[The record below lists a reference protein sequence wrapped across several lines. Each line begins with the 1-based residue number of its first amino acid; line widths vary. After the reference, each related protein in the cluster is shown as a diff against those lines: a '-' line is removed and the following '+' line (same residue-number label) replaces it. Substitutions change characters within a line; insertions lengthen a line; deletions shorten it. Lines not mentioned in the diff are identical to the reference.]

1 MIKAFF
7 WKFRPSRL
15 IVMNAVKINVLA
27 AAVFAACLL
36 NSPAQTSVVTVT
48 NFVTVVITNV
58 VTVTN
63 IVSTPPAAQ
72 TNESAVVAAK
82 LSVAMPEPPKFPWKN
97 SVSAG
102 LTLARGNK
110 NATMFTSD
118 FQTQKKTP
126 SDEYR
131 LGLGAAYG
139 EQNSVETVNN
149 YKAFGQWNRLFTPR
163 FFGYLRSEGLHD
175 SIANLDY
182 RLTLGPGAGYYLIKG
197 TNTTL
202 AVEAGGAYEFQ
213 RLGGEDQM
221 FVTARLAERFEYKLN
236 NHARLWQSA
245 EIQPQV
251 DRLENYVVN
260 FEIGAE
266 AAITKSFS
274 LKTYLDDTYAN
285 RPAAGHL
292 KNDTKLVAGVS
303 YKF

>member
-1 MIKAFF
+1 MSARKT
-7 WKFRPSRL
+7 
-15 IVMNAVKINVLA
+15 AVLSVAI
-27 AAVFAACLL
+27 FAAGIL
-36 NSPAQTSVVTVT
+36 NSTAQTNVVTVT

-63 IVSTPPAAQ
+63 IVSATPAAQ
-72 TNESAVVAAK
+72 TNASISVAAK
-82 LSVAMPEPPKFPWKN
+82 PPVLVPEPPKYPWAS

-110 NATMFTSD
+110 TVTMFTAD

-126 SDEYR
+126 SDEYH

-149 YKAFGQWNRLFTPR
+149 YKAFGQWNHLFTPR
-163 FFGYLRSEGLHD
+163 FFSYLRTAGLRD

-202 AVEAGGAYEFQ
+202 AVEAGGAFELQ
-213 RLGGEDQM
+213 RLGGEDQT
-221 FVTARLAERFEYKLN
+221 FVTARLAERFEHKIN
-236 NHARLWQSA
+236 DHARLWQSV
-245 EIQPQV
+245 EILPQV
-251 DRLENYVVN
+251 DKMENYVIN

-266 AAITKSFS
+266 AAISKSFS
-274 LKTYLDDTYAN
+274 LKTYLDDTFAN
-285 RPAAGHL
+285 RPASGHL

>member
-1 MIKAFF
+1 
-7 WKFRPSRL
+7 
-15 IVMNAVKINVLA
+15 MNAIKTAVLSVAMVVAGIINSA
-27 AAVFAACLL
+27 
-36 NSPAQTSVVTVT
+36 AQTKVVTVT

-63 IVSTPPAAQ
+63 IVSVTPPPNAALSSV
-72 TNESAVVAAK
+72 TMSSAV
-82 LSVAMPEPPKFPWKN
+82 MPESSKYPWKS

-110 NATMFTSD
+110 NATMFTAD

-126 SDEYR
+126 FDEYH

-149 YKAFGQWNRLFTPR
+149 YKVFGQWNHLFTPR
-163 FFGYLRSEGLHD
+163 FFGYLRTEGLRD

-182 RLTLGPGAGYYLIKG
+182 RLTLGPGVGYYLIKG

-202 AVEAGGAYEFQ
+202 ALEAGSAFEFQ
-213 RLGGEDQM
+213 RLGGEDQT
-221 FVTARLAERFEYKLN
+221 FVTARLADRFEHKISDR
-236 NHARLWQSA
+236 ARLWQSV
-245 EIQPQV
+245 EILPQV
-251 DRLENYVVN
+251 DKLENYVIN

-274 LKTYLDDTYAN
+274 LKTYFDDTYAN
-285 RPAAGHL
+285 RPAAGRL
-292 KNDTKLVAGVS
+292 KNDAKLVAGVA

>member
-1 MIKAFF
+1 
-7 WKFRPSRL
+7 
-15 IVMNAVKINVLA
+15 MNALKFNGLA
-27 AAVFAACLL
+27 AAVFAAGLL
-36 NSPAQTSVVTVT
+36 NSSAQTRVVNVT

-63 IVSTPPAAQ
+63 VVSAAPAAPAGV
-72 TNESAVVAAK
+72 SASLAARP
-82 LSVAMPEPPKFPWKN
+82 LVAMPEPPKFPWKN

-110 NATMFTSD
+110 NATMLTAD
-118 FQTQKKTP
+118 FQTQKKNP

-163 FFGYLRSEGLHD
+163 FFGYLRTEGLHD

-182 RLTLGPGAGYYLIKG
+182 RLTLGPGVGYYLIQG

-202 AVEAGGAYEFQ
+202 AVESGGAYEFQ
-213 RLGGEDQM
+213 RLGGVDQM
-221 FVTARLAERFEYKLN
+221 FVTARLAERFEHKLN

-251 DRLENYVVN
+251 DRLENYIVN